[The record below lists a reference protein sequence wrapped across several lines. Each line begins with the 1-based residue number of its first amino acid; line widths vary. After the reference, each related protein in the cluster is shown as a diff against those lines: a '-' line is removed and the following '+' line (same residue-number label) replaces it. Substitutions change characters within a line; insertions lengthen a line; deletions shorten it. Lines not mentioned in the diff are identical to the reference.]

1 MVFQSS
7 NSSKRN
13 GRARQTSGLD
23 TNPIGYLEHVI
34 LLSALASI
42 MTSDYDHGDLE
53 NEMAQ

>member
-23 TNPIGYLEHVI
+23 TIGYLEHVI